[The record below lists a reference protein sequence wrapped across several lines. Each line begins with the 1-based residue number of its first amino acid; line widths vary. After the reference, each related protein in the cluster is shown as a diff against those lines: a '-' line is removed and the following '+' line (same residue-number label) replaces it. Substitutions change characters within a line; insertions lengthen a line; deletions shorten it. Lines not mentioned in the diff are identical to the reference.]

1 MRAAATQRPTKQL
14 KANEFLSMRV
24 ERALTQLFVREI
36 NLQIKVENLKRSLDQ
51 RYDFS
56 VGAAFKSIDD
66 WNYGYLDKA
75 NIKRFLRQTGHIASK
90 NEIIS
95 IIRRFDT
102 DGDAK
107 VNLEEFTDGMKTAM
121 VVHSSS
127 SKKER
132 KSHSQVSASKILIK
146 SSSKIALK
154 KKISS
159 TPMKDNSVK
168 QKGHQSKNS
177 FLGLAQPKK
186 KRP

>member
-1 MRAAATQRPTKQL
+1 
-14 KANEFLSMRV
+14 MRV
-24 ERALTQLFVREI
+24 ERALTQVFVREI
-36 NLQIKVENLKRSLDQ
+36 GLQIKVENLKRSLDQ

-56 VGAAFKSIDD
+56 VGGAFKSVDD

-75 NIKRFLRQTGHIASK
+75 NLKRFLRQTGHIASK

-107 VNLEEFTDGMKTAM
+107 VNLEEFMDGMKTAM
-121 VVHSSS
+121 VAHSSS

-132 KSHSQVSASKILIK
+132 QSQVSASQIITK
-146 SSSKIALK
+146 SSSKVGLK

-159 TPMKDNSVK
+159 TPMKEK
-168 QKGHQSKNS
+168 KGHQSKGS
-177 FLGLAQPKK
+177 ISGLALSKK
-186 KRP
+186 KRPQSASKSTGVKKQRK